1 MNETDDK
8 WYWLK
13 EKAKSAF
20 VNTSENYRQKI
31 LYNLLNAT
39 KTGYQKRF
47 FDILLRALVAN
58 LEDSKELAEK
68 ISELQLQINNKDFEK
83 FSYSII
89 LGIMTSSKKQT
100 GGN

>member
-1 MNETDDK
+1 MNETEDEK

-13 EKAKSAF
+13 DKAKNSF
-20 VNTSENYRQKI
+20 NDTSENYKQKI

-39 KTGYQKRF
+39 KTGDQKRF

-58 LEDSKELAEK
+58 LEDSRELASK
-68 ISELQLQINNKDFEK
+68 ISELQFKNEDFEK

-89 LGIMTSSKKQT
+89 LGIMASPTKQ